1 MTTVVSCSSPQAWTV
16 IFDLG
21 GVLFDWNP
29 RRIVSGFYGE
39 ADVGLQEHMLDCVY
53 RHPDWLALDEGTLD
67 EAGAIARFG
76 QRSGRDAAE
85 LARLMQATRESL
97 RPIEP
102 TWRLLRALHARGVP
116 LYCLSNMAEPT
127 YLHLR
132 GAHPGWDL
140 FSGILISAREKM
152 LKPQARILELIL
164 TRHGL
169 CAERTVF
176 IDDMPANTAAA
187 RACGLRA
194 IEFRDAASCAAELST
209 ITAGALAVPV
219 AAPAAVPGAG
229 AGAGNSAT
237 GGAAA

>member
-1 MTTVVSCSSPQAWTV
+1 MTPVVSCAATEPWRV

-29 RRIVSGFYGE
+29 ARIITGFYPDPALHG
-39 ADVGLQEHMLDCVY
+39 HMLQCVY
-53 RHPDWLALDEGTLD
+53 HHPDWQALDEGTLD

-85 LARLMQATRESL
+85 LACLMQATRESL

-127 YLHLR
+127 YRHLR
-132 GAHPGWDL
+132 AAHPGWDL
-140 FSGILISAREKM
+140 FSGIVISAREKM
-152 LKPQARILELIL
+152 IKPQAEIFELIL
-164 TRHGL
+164 DRHGL
-169 CAERTVF
+169 VPERTVF
-176 IDDMPANTAAA
+176 IDDMPANAAAA

-194 IEFRDAASCAAELST
+194 IVFHDAVSCAAELSE
-209 ITAGALAVPV
+209 ITEGEVAV
-219 AAPAAVPGAG
+219 
-229 AGAGNSAT
+229 
-237 GGAAA
+237 GGLESFDC